1 MLRDLAEA
9 DLGFILEDQYGFRWP
24 IAVTNPD
31 GLRVPG
37 LFGFSNDIAQVIDP
51 ETGTAVSGRS
61 ASVAIR
67 TGLLA
72 DNNLGIPRGISDSS
86 KKPWVVE
93 FDDINGG
100 AHKFKVS
107 ESMPD
112 RSIGVV
118 VCMLEAYE

>member
-1 MLRDLAEA
+1 MLRELAEA
-9 DLGFILEDQYGFRWP
+9 DLGAILEDQYGFRWP
-24 IAVTNPD
+24 ITVTNPD
-31 GLRVPG
+31 GTTVSG
-37 LFGFSNDIAQVIDP
+37 LFGFSNDISQVIDP

-67 TGLLA
+67 TKLLA
-72 DNNLGIPRGISDSS
+72 DEGLGIPRGITDSS

-93 FDDINGG
+93 FDDINGT

-112 RSIGVV
+112 RTIGVV
-118 VCMLEAYE
+118 ACMLEAYE